1 MLAACGGGGSNS
13 GPPPPPDPPDRN
25 QEFQNQPALSVIK
38 AEYAYERGATGQG
51 VVIGSVDTGVDRN
64 HPEFSGNK
72 LLMPRYASGYSPDFN
87 SCADRDS
94 RGFCIRSFRPPS
106 HGTQV
111 AGVLVANKDG
121 YGIHGIAF
129 NSRLYYEGIMLSSGG
144 TPPEYDTDAIEEIA
158 ATRIDDFLAPIL
170 ARVNSQVSV
179 VNMSFGYTYAISG
192 SSKSHLELNFPKVL
206 EELKQTSTPQAQ
218 RTVYVW
224 SAGNAGAQASEISSS
239 PLLIAALPSHF
250 PEIQPHFLTVV
261 ALDQSGGIASY
272 SNRCGVAKDFCLAAP
287 GYVRAPVPVVICSS
301 TLSGGCYST
310 PIDTIGTS
318 FAAPLVAGGFALLKQ
333 HFRGD
338 LGNHQIVARLKATA
352 NKSGRYSDQDI
363 YGQGVL
369 DLDRATRPLGSTR
382 ILTTP
387 SLTGESAP
395 AEESTIQLGSAFGDV
410 IKHRMANNE
419 IVVFDE
425 LDAPFF
431 SSFDDYVH
439 QNTASRIGMSD
450 RFNMLGNNGSAYSWS
465 LDGFDLQTRVDN
477 NIFNNNGQSRIGAD
491 SQQSFGVLSVQ
502 HRADNFD
509 AYFGYRSQPGW
520 QFGLQS
526 KEILPSGTFS
536 EDTAF
541 ANPVLSLARNGVIA
555 GFSKP
560 FSHFKKGEY
569 SIAAFSGKQQ
579 YGNRRSNPS
588 RTARGALVEF
598 RPSQQANS
606 SYSIQAGWLNEPHS
620 LVGSYASGAFG
631 DIGANSGF
639 LGVTAH
645 RKLNDRWNFLANFH
659 SVLTRTTVRNSGIV
673 PTVSSLRSSAFDL
686 GFIGN
691 SIAKQGDR
699 FGIRLSQP
707 LRIESGQAE
716 FQWVTGR
723 TPDREVE
730 QKKVNIPLDPSG
742 RQLDLEFT
750 YSLPWKKGQADFAAI
765 ASHDNGH
772 SAGSEELTVLMR
784 FQRGF

>member
-1 MLAACGGGGSNS
+1 M
-13 GPPPPPDPPDRN
+13 
-25 QEFQNQPALSVIK
+25 
-38 AEYAYERGATGQG
+38 
-51 VVIGSVDTGVDRN
+51 
-64 HPEFSGNK
+64 H
-72 LLMPRYASGYSPDFN
+72 
-87 SCADRDS
+87 
-94 RGFCIRSFRPPS
+94 
-106 HGTQV
+106 
-111 AGVLVANKDG
+111 
-121 YGIHGIAF
+121 
-129 NSRLYYEGIMLSSGG
+129 
-144 TPPEYDTDAIEEIA
+144 
-158 ATRIDDFLAPIL
+158 
-170 ARVNSQVSV
+170 
-179 VNMSFGYTYAISG
+179 
-192 SSKSHLELNFPKVL
+192 ELQ
-206 EELKQTSTPQAQ
+206 QTSTPQAE

-224 SAGNAGAQASEISSS
+224 SAGNAGSEQASEISSS

-261 ALDQSGGIASY
+261 ALDESGGIASY

-287 GYVRAPVPVVICSS
+287 GYARAPVPAVICSS
-301 TLSGGCYST
+301 TRRLGCYS
-310 PIDTIGTS
+310 PRVVGTS

-333 HFRGD
+333 YFRTQ
-338 LGNHQIVARLKATA
+338 LGNHEIVNRLKVTA

-369 DLDRATRPLGSTR
+369 DLDRATRPVGSTR

-410 IKHRMANNE
+410 IKHRMAKNE

-425 LDAPFF
+425 LNAPFF
-431 SSFDDYVH
+431 NSFDDYVH

-450 RFNMLGNNGSAYSWS
+450 RFDMLGNNGNAYSWS
-465 LDGFDLQTRVDN
+465 LDGFDLQTRVDS
-477 NIFNNNGQSRIGAD
+477 NIFKGNEQSRVGTG
-491 SQQSFGVLSVQ
+491 SQQSVGVLSVQ

-639 LGVTAH
+639 VGVTAH

-686 GFIGN
+686 GLVGN

-723 TPDREVE
+723 TPNQEVVQE
-730 QKKVNIPLDPSG
+730 KASVPLQPSG

-750 YSLPWKKGQADFAAI
+750 YSLPWKKGRADFAAI

-772 SAGSEELTVLMR
+772 SAGVEELTVLMR

>member
-1 MLAACGGGGSNS
+1 MFESW
-13 GPPPPPDPPDRN
+13 PP
-25 QEFQNQPALSVIK
+25 V
-38 AEYAYERGATGQG
+38 
-51 VVIGSVDTGVDRN
+51 
-64 HPEFSGNK
+64 
-72 LLMPRYASGYSPDFN
+72 
-87 SCADRDS
+87 
-94 RGFCIRSFRPPS
+94 

-111 AGVLVANKDG
+111 AGVLVANRDR
-121 YGIHGIAF
+121 ITHTAPMHGIAY
-129 NSRLYYEGIMLSSGG
+129 NSKLYFEGIRLSSGG
-144 TPPEYDTDAIEEIA
+144 DPDYNTDAIEEIE
-158 ATRIDDFLAPIL
+158 ATRIDNRLAPIL
-170 ARVNSQVSV
+170 AQLNSQVSV

-192 SSKSHLELNFPKVL
+192 SSKSHLELNFPNMIAR
-206 EELKQTSTPQAQ
+206 LKQTSTPQAE

-224 SAGNAGAQASEISSS
+224 SAGNAGAQREEISRS
-239 PLLIAALPSHF
+239 PLLLAALPSHF

-261 ALDQSGGIASY
+261 ALDESGGIASY

-287 GYVRAPVPVVICSS
+287 GYVRAPVPAVICSS
-301 TLSGGCYST
+301 TRRLGCYSPKVT
-310 PIDTIGTS
+310 GTS

-333 HFRGD
+333 YFRTQ
-338 LGNHQIVARLKATA
+338 LGNHEIVDRLKVTA

-369 DLDRATRPLGSTR
+369 DLERATRPVGSTR

-410 IKHRMANNE
+410 IKHRMAKNE

-450 RFNMLGNNGSAYSWS
+450 RFDMLGNNGNAYSWS
-465 LDGFDLQTRVDN
+465 LDGFDLQTRVDS
-477 NIFNNNGQSRIGAD
+477 NIFKGNEQSRVGTG
-491 SQQSFGVLSVQ
+491 SQQSVGVLSVQ
-502 HRADNFD
+502 HRAENFN

-569 SIAAFSGKQQ
+569 SVAAFSGKQQ
-579 YGNRRSNPS
+579 YGSRRSNPS
-588 RTARGALVEF
+588 RTARGALIEF

-645 RKLNDRWNFLANFH
+645 RKFNDRWRFLANFH
-659 SVLTRTTVRNSGIV
+659 SVLTRTTVRNSGIL

-707 LRIESGQAE
+707 LRIESGQVE

-723 TPDREVE
+723 TPNQEVVQE
-730 QKKVNIPLDPSG
+730 KASVPLQPSG

-750 YSLPWKKGQADFAAI
+750 YSLPWKKGRADFAAI
-765 ASHDNGH
+765 ATHDNGH
-772 SAGSEELTVLMR
+772 SAGAEEFTVLMR
-784 FQRGF
+784 FQRSF